1 MRRYQFH
8 REGAVV
14 WSLVFDK
21 NLDRWSIETW
31 EPGRER
37 VNLSLAEF
45 ETTAYG
51 GKLKDQLAEA
61 VREAEADLKL
71 TAVANNVPPS
81 QAPLGT
87 TTLCRHFA
95 SAAEEEVV
103 LDRSE
108 DASSSRSDSVCGTV
122 QTAKLPFPARR
133 SLGGNLHVTDAR
145 NRTRICRWPFRTFR
159 ALGRYRLLQYGVR
172 PPER

>member
-61 VREAEADLKL
+61 VREAEADL
-71 TAVANNVPPS
+71 
-81 QAPLGT
+81 
-87 TTLCRHFA
+87 
-95 SAAEEEVV
+95 
-103 LDRSE
+103 
-108 DASSSRSDSVCGTV
+108 
-122 QTAKLPFPARR
+122 
-133 SLGGNLHVTDAR
+133 
-145 NRTRICRWPFRTFR
+145 
-159 ALGRYRLLQYGVR
+159 
-172 PPER
+172 